1 VRSARGR
8 VAAAA
13 AWRHFGLEPP
23 QADTGGGNLPLFR
36 G

>member
-8 VAAAA
+8 VATPA
-13 AWRHFGLEPP
+13 AWRHFGLDAPQGEP
-23 QADTGGGNLPLFR
+23 GGGSLPLFR